1 MCVTE
6 GHYCKSPGLRIR
18 RDARRTNLTSCRMPS
33 VTPRDWALVTLSAS
47 TSLVTG
53 DS

>member
-6 GHYCKSPGLRIR
+6 GHYCKSPGLR
-18 RDARRTNLTSCRMPS
+18 RDARRTNLTSCWMPS
-33 VTPRDWALVTLSAS
+33 VTPGDWALVTPSVS

-53 DS
+53 DSSH

>member
-6 GHYCKSPGLRIR
+6 GHYCKSPGLR
-18 RDARRTNLTSCRMPS
+18 RDARRINLTSCRMPS
-33 VTPRDWALVTLSAS
+33 VTPRDWAVVTLSAS